1 MKNYLSKKI
10 ILLIFGLALILFA
23 IFSTKIS
30 FHDTHE
36 YITVSKFFAGIQNID
51 LFTSH
56 SLLYPLITSVFLKI
70 WPSFAMLKLA
80 NVFWIFL
87 MGVLLLYYFKNKSAF
102 ILFAFSPLTWFI
114 SIQSTPVLPASF
126 FFLVSF
132 YFFIRK
138 KIKHNLPLS
147 GIFLGLSISFY
158 TPMIIIA
165 LIFCLIYFWNES
177 FSDFFK
183 YSIFLI
189 IGLIPRFLTDYYL
202 FKMPFYSFIRYAGS
216 NLVVTLGL
224 HPITR
229 NIQTFVTPGV
239 LLIFIV
245 ISPFLFKIYKINFK
259 RFNKLILFLSLTSI
273 VWFIRGAKIK
283 YFLILSP
290 IILLLLS
297 TVLTKKEIKWH
308 CILSIILT
316 IFLTFNFFTIG
327 ENILIEKELNI
338 IKEEFNPDF
347 IIGSPFE
354 SVKLAAHSWNSKHYF
369 GWHNDLQSSI
379 KNESLIRGYNF
390 EFESKIP
397 LRDKLTFSAEFKRFS
412 NREYNNFI
420 LVTEKSEKEFPELT
434 SYNLKKCYEILCV
447 YTF

>member
-1 MKNYLSKKI
+1 MKNYFSKKFN
-10 ILLIFGLALILFA
+10 LLFFGLALILFS

-36 YITVSKFFAGIQNID
+36 YITISKFFAGIQNID

-56 SLLYPLITSVFLKI
+56 SLLYPLITSFFLKI
-70 WPSFAMLKLA
+70 WPTFSMLKLA

-87 MGVLLLYYFKNKSAF
+87 IGALLLYGFKNKSAF

-158 TPMIIIA
+158 TPMIIVA
-165 LIFCLIYFWNES
+165 FLFCLIYFWNER
-177 FSDFFK
+177 FSKFFQ

-189 IGLIPRFLTDYYL
+189 IGIIPRFLTDYYL

-229 NIQTFVTPGV
+229 NFQTLVTPKV
-239 LLIFIV
+239 LLIFIA
-245 ISPFLFKIYKINFK
+245 ISPFLFRIHKINFK
-259 RFNKLILFLSLTSI
+259 RYSRVLLFLLFVSI
-273 VWFIRGAKIK
+273 IWFIRGAKIK

-297 TVLTKKEIKWH
+297 TILTKKEIKWH

-316 IFLTFNFFTIG
+316 IFLTFNFFIIG
-327 ENILIEKELNI
+327 ENIIIQEELSKI
-338 IKEEFNPDF
+338 GEEFNPDF

-354 SVKLAAHSWNSKHYF
+354 SIKLAAHSWNSKPYF
-369 GWHNDLQSSI
+369 GWYNDLQASI
-379 KNESLIRGYNF
+379 KNQSSIRDYNF

-412 NREYNNFI
+412 NRNYDNFI
-420 LVTEKSEKEFPELT
+420 LVTEKSEKEFPELAN
-434 SYNLKKCYEILCV
+434 YNLEKCYEILCV
-447 YTF
+447 YSL